1 MSLLGFKG
9 FIHIFKGRGDF
20 KSFVQA
26 SPGRVTHR
34 IGFAPV
40 RLVLRRPLKLCQ
52 SQPDCLVHHFF
63 QGLAG
68 PMSLFLE
75 LPHHLIINHQSCSHD
90 SIIASRKVR
99 ITASE
104 HPPARS
110 RPNLNFRERQLLP
123 PSHITLTRCS
133 TARYSGSLVRI
144 CPLERSAVAIQKASA

>member
-9 FIHIFKGRGDF
+9 LIHIFKGRGDF

-40 RLVLRRPLKLCQ
+40 GLLLRRPLKLRQ
-52 SQPDCLVHHFF
+52 SQPDCLVHHVF

-75 LPHHLIINHQSCSHD
+75 LPRHIIINHQSCSHD
-90 SIIASRKVR
+90 SIIALK
-99 ITASE
+99 
-104 HPPARS
+104 HPPALS
-110 RPNLNFRERQLLP
+110 RPILNFRESQLLP

-144 CPLERSAVAIQKASA
+144 CPLERSAMAIQKASA